1 MALGTFRSTTG
12 DPEISAAIAAEFA
25 GSPNDWDTT
34 GEDSIE
40 VITEATLIDIQ
51 MNSLK
56 SEYLL
61 WGRNG
66 LTRSCDGVTQN
77 DGSDCYCKATYDN
90 QRDWNAANKQGIA
103 CGPSVSATFKLG
115 ALPDLGIWSFN
126 SQSKT
131 LANDDPSWKKNA
143 TEEGEIYS
151 PPISE
156 IEEAF
161 VAAGAGAPATLQLVG
176 VSYTTK
182 AGQAVF
188 DGVEDAPDGGWLCLC
203 PVHGDSNP
211 SLKISLTDGGMVL
224 LVCRS
229 HDCCFADIV
238 AAVGLTAADFR
249 GVDPGTA
256 RTIREASSKSP
267 ANATDLAQLEALITQ
282 LADGY
287 MNSES
292 STYGWDRWN
301 IDEDDAAASSVIVAY
316 VQTDHGARSP
326 RNHVISYRRH

>member
-1 MALGTFRSTTG
+1 MPIHPLFAEAPRQFADDFVGRVRTGTQLNGRPMALGTFRSTTG
-12 DPEISAAIAAEFA
+12 DPEIAAAIAAEFG

-66 LTRSCDGVTQN
+66 LIRSCDGVTQN

-182 AGQAVF
+182 TGQAVSF
-188 DGVEDAPDGGWLCLC
+188 TK
-203 PVHGDSNP
+203 PV
-211 SLKISLTDGGMVL
+211 LTV
-224 LVCRS
+224 
-229 HDCCFADIV
+229 AEAV
-238 AAVGLTAADFR
+238 AA
-249 GVDPGTA
+249 
-256 RTIREASSKSP
+256 
-267 ANATDLAQLEALITQ
+267 
-282 LADGY
+282 
-287 MNSES
+287 
-292 STYGWDRWN
+292 
-301 IDEDDAAASSVIVAY
+301 
-316 VQTDHGARSP
+316 
-326 RNHVISYRRH
+326 